1 MSIVSDDEI
10 LDFMSVS
17 RQYFTVNAA
26 ANVLKFAYDAGA
38 TTAVTLTDGTYEG
51 ADLASHLKTQID
63 TALTC
68 TSTVSFS
75 STTYKFTI
83 SVPAGHT
90 ISYTHD
96 GSDAA
101 FLFGLTQDH
110 AAALSITSDEAT
122 GDPSA
127 LILALR
133 DSAEA
138 SIQSYC
144 KKTFES
150 TSYTLEKYD
159 GSGTQNLFLKNY
171 PVTALT
177 RVALGTTEAIKICNT
192 TTHSEISV
200 SVSSTGIT
208 LSRDGSTDAT
218 LLFADYAT
226 MVTMAT
232 AISAVGNGWSAEVTS
247 SLYNSFKSSYLLT
260 RYGASVMDSN
270 WVYLYMP
277 YEDAE
282 DEFELYPSQG
292 RIYLSSGFPKGSNN
306 VFVSYTAGY
315 TSATMPE
322 DLKTAVKSTTKYL
335 HGKWQSGAWNL
346 TKYQTGD
353 IMEQFGGTPKD
364 VPQEVEPILFRYRR
378 MSV

>member
-10 LDFMSVS
+10 LEFFSVS

-26 ANVLKFAYDAGA
+26 ANVLKLAYDTGA
-38 TTAVTLTDGTYEG
+38 VTAVTLTDGTYEG
-51 ADLASHLKTQID
+51 ADLASHLKTRID
-63 TALTC
+63 AALGC

-75 STTYKFTI
+75 ATTCKFTI

-90 ISYTHD
+90 IAYTHD

-101 FLFGLTQDH
+101 SLFGFTQDH

-122 GDPSA
+122 GDPSS

-138 SIQSYC
+138 LIQSYC

-159 GSGTQNLFLKNY
+159 GTGTQNLFLKNY

-177 RVALGTTEAIKICNT
+177 RLALGTTEAIKVCNT

-200 SVSSTGIT
+200 SVSSTGII

-226 MVTMAT
+226 MATMAA
-232 AISAVGNGWSAEVTS
+232 AISAAGNGWSAEVIS
-247 SLYNSFKSSYLLT
+247 SLYNSFKSAYLLP

-277 YEDAE
+277 YENAE
-282 DEFELYPSQG
+282 DDFELYPSQG
-292 RIYLSSGFPKGSNN
+292 RIYLPGGFPKGNNN

-322 DLKTAVKSTTKYL
+322 DLKTAVKVTAKYL
-335 HGKWQSGAWNL
+335 HEKWQSGAWNL

-353 IMEQFGGTPKD
+353 IMEQFGGSAKD
-364 VPQEVEPILFRYRR
+364 IPQEVEPILFRYRK
-378 MSV
+378 MGV